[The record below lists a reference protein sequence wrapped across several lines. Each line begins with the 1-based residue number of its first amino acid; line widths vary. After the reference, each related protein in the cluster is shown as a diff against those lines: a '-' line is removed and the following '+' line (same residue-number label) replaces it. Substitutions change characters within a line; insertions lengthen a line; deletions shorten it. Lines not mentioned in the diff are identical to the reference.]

1 MFQSV
6 KWRLITIYLVLE
18 LIVLSIVS
26 SFIVNRLET
35 EQIGNI
41 SKNME
46 ANVNSLISSSFNV
59 FNEDL
64 YKNKNKIDELINNW
78 RLSSNESIYV
88 ITSEKEPIIISSNT
102 NARDYFLNNR
112 QNALTYKNLEP
123 DLILQALQGK
133 KAESLVENKNT
144 SENTKHLLKPIMSP
158 EGEVKGLIYEICDLQ
173 SVYNVLN
180 YAKNILTSAI
190 IFALVIT
197 LVLAYILAG
206 SITRPIKDL
215 TLKAKE
221 MAKGDFNQR
230 VEVKSDDEIG
240 KLGNTFNY
248 LTDELNLTIDKMNIE
263 KSKLNTIFDY
273 MAEGVIAVNRN
284 GILIHANPIAKR
296 ILNLNDKS
304 IGSPIDLIRVNIDKL
319 DYSDY
324 KSLRGEKNLDLNN
337 NFYKVK
343 FAPYK
348 SEGLNW
354 VIIVVLQD
362 ITTELILVL
371 LRREFVANVSHELK
385 TPITTIMSYTET
397 LLEVDLDEKGWKN
410 FLKVIEKENQRM
422 ARLVS
427 DLLQLSNMDYK
438 QTNWKYEALN
448 TYDFISENAE
458 SLEVLLNKK
467 RQKLTLDIPKDINK
481 MFVDRHGAD
490 QVFRNI
496 LANAINYTEYMG
508 KIEVKARSLGA
519 NVTIEVKDNGVGI
532 AKEDLNRIFDRFY
545 RVEKSRSRA
554 MGGTGLGLSIAKEII
569 ESMGGSIKIESVLN
583 EGTKVTLNFAGVL
596 WKKFCQI

>member
-46 ANVNSLISSSFNV
+46 ANVNSLISSSFDV

-88 ITSEKEPIIISSNT
+88 ITSEKEPVIISSNT
-102 NARDYFLNNR
+102 NARDYFLNNK

-144 SENTKHLLKPIMSP
+144 SENTKHLLKPIISDD
-158 EGEVKGLIYEICDLQ
+158 GEVKGLIYEVCDLQ

-284 GILIHANPIAKR
+284 GILIHANPIAKK

-319 DYSDY
+319 NYSDY
-324 KSLRGEKNLDLNN
+324 KSLKGEKNLDLNN

-348 SEGLNW
+348 SEGLNSG
-354 VIIVVLQD
+354 IIVVLQD
-362 ITTELILVL
+362 ITKEHKLDLM
-371 LRREFVANVSHELK
+371 RREFVANVSHELK

-397 LLEVDLDEKGWKN
+397 LLDVDLDENGRKN
-410 FLKVIEKENQRM
+410 FLKVIERENKRM

-438 QTNWKYEALN
+438 ETNWKYEAID

-467 RQKLTLDIPKDINK
+467 RQKLTLDIPKNINK

-496 LANAINYTEYMG
+496 LANAINYTEDMG

-583 EGTKVTLNFAGVL
+583 EGTKVTLSFAGVL